1 MKHILIAACLL
12 GATATAFAQ
21 DVGVSVTVGQPG
33 FYGRIDIG
41 NYPPPVVVYS
51 QPLIIAPA
59 PVVVTQQP
67 VYLRVPPGH
76 AKKWA
81 KHCAKYNACG
91 QPVYFVQENWYQ
103 NVYVPSYNQRGG
115 HDREANDHEQG
126 DRKGGGKYKDKR
138 KDKQKGNDK
147 D

>member
-1 MKHILIAACLL
+1 MKHILIAVCIWTS
-12 GATATAFAQ
+12 TASAFAG

-51 QPLIIAPA
+51 QPLVIAPA
-59 PVVVTQQP
+59 PIAVVQQP

-91 QPVYFVQENWYQ
+91 QPVYFVQETWYQ
-103 NVYVPSYNQRGG
+103 NVYIPTYQQRRG
-115 HDREANDHEQG
+115 HDQDDNEHDRG
-126 DRKGGGKYKDKR
+126 DRKKGGKN
-138 KDKQKGNDK
+138 KDKQKDK
-147 D
+147 G